1 MNDAI
6 RSGLIAALAL
16 FAVALSAAT
25 LGSTVTTDGDGP
37 TETGDGAGGN
47 GEGGP
52 LPEPESGSPAETV
65 VAPYLAE
72 LLTAV
77 AILVAFVVLVYALLY
92 RRRAAKVILAMAL
105 LAGLAYLLFR
115 FAADW
120 GGEMAPPIEP
130 GEGSPFGGGNGDGE
144 PADGDDPT
152 GPSLP
157 AVLAVLVL
165 LVALAG
171 GLIALLGRSDA
182 NEETGSEN
190 AEAGSDTAD
199 AAAVGRA
206 AGRAADRVEDSETEN
221 EVYRAWREMTGLLDA
236 PDPESHTPG
245 EFADRAVAAGIREED
260 VDELTRLF
268 EDVRYGERTAS
279 EEYERR
285 AVETFRRIERRY
297 AEDRS

>member
-16 FAVALSAAT
+16 LAVALSAAT

-37 TETGDGAGGN
+37 SGTGDGAGD

-72 LLTAV
+72 LLTILAV
-77 AILVAFVVLVYALLY
+77 LVALVVLAYALVY
-92 RRRAAKVILAMAL
+92 RREAAKVIVAMAL
-105 LAGLAYLLFR
+105 LIGLAYLLFR
-115 FAADW
+115 FVADV
-120 GGEMAPPIEP
+120 GGEMAPPLEP
-130 GEGSPFGGGNGDGE
+130 GEGTPFGGGDGDGE
-144 PADGDDPT
+144 PTDGDDPT

-157 AVLAVLVL
+157 AALAVFVL
-165 LVALAG
+165 LIALAG
-171 GLIALLGRSDA
+171 GLVTLLGRSDA
-182 NEETGSEN
+182 SEEAGSDD

-206 AGRAADRVEDSETEN
+206 AGRAADRVTDSGTEN
-221 EVYRAWREMTGLLDA
+221 EVYRAWREMTDLLDA
-236 PDPESHTPG
+236 PDPESRTPG
-245 EFADRAVAAGIREED
+245 EFADRAVSAGISEED

-268 EDVRYGERTAS
+268 EDVRYGERTVS

-297 AEDRS
+297 AEDEP

>member
-37 TETGDGAGGN
+37 SGTGDGGGGGD

-72 LLTAV
+72 LLTV
-77 AILVAFVVLVYALLY
+77 LVVLIALVVVVYALVY
-92 RRRAAKVILAMAL
+92 RREAAKVIIGMAL
-105 LAGLAYLLFR
+105 LIGLAYLLFR
-115 FAADW
+115 FVAGV
-120 GGEMAPPIEP
+120 GGEMAPPLEP
-130 GEGSPFGGGNGDGE
+130 GEGTPFGGDGE
-144 PADGDDPT
+144 GEATDGDDPT

-157 AVLAVLVL
+157 AALAVLVL
-165 LVALAG
+165 VLTLVG
-171 GLIALLGRSDA
+171 GVIALLGRSDA
-182 NEETGSEN
+182 SEEAGSED
-190 AEAGSDTAD
+190 AEAGPDTAD

-206 AGRAADRVEDSETEN
+206 AGRAADRVENRGTEN

-236 PDPESHTPG
+236 PDPEARTPG
-245 EFADRAVAAGIREED
+245 EFADRAVAAGISEED

-268 EDVRYGERTAS
+268 EDVRYGERTVS

-297 AEDRS
+297 AEGGS